1 MDDLRYPIGPFR
13 FTPPATPETRRADI
27 VSIAGLP
34 ARLREAVVDLDEQQL
49 STPYR
54 PEGWTVRQLVHH
66 VADSH
71 INAYTRFR
79 LAMTE
84 EQPTVRPYDEK
95 SWAQLEDAREAPIEI
110 SLTLL
115 DRLHDRWVRL
125 LDSLRPDD
133 FARTVLHPENGVM
146 SVDHLVQS
154 YSWHGRHHVAHITS
168 LRRRENW

>member
-115 DRLHDRWVRL
+115 DRNSLGAPSLLALQRSGPERHWLVRARQTCVPLTALH
-125 LDSLRPDD
+125 
-133 FARTVLHPENGVM
+133 A
-146 SVDHLVQS
+146 
-154 YSWHGRHHVAHITS
+154 
-168 LRRRENW
+168 